1 MANEPWFANNQGT
14 NKKVLIFFFWPE
26 ICVVGP
32 DLRIEKESV
41 EGSSA
46 LAVSSKAANQEDCS
60 AIL

>member
-1 MANEPWFANNQGT
+1 MPDEPWFANNRRT
-14 NKKVLIFFFWPE
+14 NKKVLIFFFLPE
-26 ICVVGP
+26 ICVGGLG
-32 DLRIEKESV
+32 LRIEKESV